1 MKDHVDKLMGIV
13 THIVETL
20 VRIKPYAEFIR
31 VYYESIERE
40 KDAELLTRFFFPQ

>member
-31 VYYESIERE
+31 VESIERE